1 MEDNGTALA
10 GALLQIGRVYTTVD
24 LTRFNLTHRPT
35 PEMVEA
41 TIGQLQRALA
51 ELAELETR
59 VARLAGVDLQP
70 GQGFI
75 PA

>member
-10 GALLQIGRVYTTVD
+10 GVLLQIGRVHTTVD
-24 LTRFNLTHRPT
+24 MARFNLTHRPT
-35 PEMVEA
+35 PEIVQAIIPE
-41 TIGQLQRALA
+41 LQRTLA

-59 VARLAGVDLQP
+59 VASLAGVDLQP